1 MRRAATDPVD
11 GYLTVEMAK
20 RRIPGLAIS
29 VVKDGEVVRSQ
40 GLGLASVE
48 LDVPVTPAT
57 VFELASVTKQ
67 FTAAGI
73 MRLVDEG
80 KVRLGDEIGAYL
92 PYRPDAWSGITVRHL
107 LTHTAGLPGP
117 GNAYR
122 SLKPGMDWTTANQ
135 LAAAARDPLGFPP
148 GGGYEYSDAGYF
160 LLGVAIEKAS
170 GCSYR
175 SFLADRFFTP
185 LGMSATT
192 VPDQWAIVKNRASG
206 YTLAGGQ
213 LVRIRRDRQNELP
226 SGTGVFSSVEDLVKW
241 DAALS
246 GGKVV
251 PPASLVQMWTPVA
264 QNDPTIV
271 HPYGFG
277 WKVEER
283 FGRRMIT
290 HGGVTGTEYTKFPD
304 DNLTVIVLTNLGN
317 RGLDRV
323 NPWGLTV
330 DVAEFYLSAGGPV
343 AAKGR
348 RSRSGPDAQP
358 LRAPASP
365 GEPT

>member
-1 MRRAATDPVD
+1 VD
-11 GYLTVEMAK
+11 AYLTAEMAK

-48 LDVPVTPAT
+48 LDVPVTPAS

-67 FTAAGI
+67 FTAAGV

-80 KVRLGDEIGAYL
+80 QVRLGDAIREYL
-92 PYRPDAWSGITVRHL
+92 PDCPDAWSGITIRHL
-107 LTHTAGLPGP
+107 LTHTAGLAGP
-117 GNAYR
+117 HTAFR
-122 SLKPGMDWTTANQ
+122 SLEPGMDWTTANQ
-135 LAAAARDPLGFPP
+135 LAAAAREPLCFPP
-148 GGGYEYSDAGYF
+148 GDGYQYSDAGYF
-160 LLGVAIEKAS
+160 LLGVVIEKA
-170 GCSYR
+170 GGFAYR
-175 SFLADRFFTP
+175 PFLADLFFKP

-226 SGTGVFSSVEDLVKW
+226 SATGVFSTVEDLVKW
-241 DAALS
+241 DGALS

-251 PPASLVQMWTPVA
+251 SPASLVQMWTPVA
-264 QNDPTIV
+264 ENDPTIV

-277 WKVEER
+277 WKVEEC

-330 DVAEFYLSAGGPV
+330 DVAEFYLSGGGPI
-343 AAKGR
+343 AAKRR
-348 RSRSGPDAQP
+348 RSRSQLDAEP
-358 LRAPASP
+358 LRIPASP
-365 GEPT
+365 GEPR